1 MQKIK
6 LKFIIIHWLP
16 VFLWCGVIYYLSSVP
31 SLRSDFSD
39 SMDLV
44 LRKFA
49 HITEFAILTALFFRA
64 SFERFGKKKALLY
77 AVLFAVTFAF
87 TDEYHQTF
95 VLGRSGNVK
104 DIFIDSLGIFL
115 SMFLI
120 DKKFSDVSIK
130 R

>member
-6 LKFIIIHWLP
+6 SKFIISYWLL

-39 SMDLV
+39 NTDLV

-64 SFERFGKKKALLY
+64 AFQSFDKKRALLY
-77 AVLFAVTFAF
+77 AVLFAVTFAV

-95 VLGRSGNVK
+95 VLGRSGNLRDV
-104 DIFIDSLGIFL
+104 FIDSLGIFL
-115 SMFLI
+115 SVFLI
-120 DKKFSDVSIK
+120 DKKLPDVSIK